1 MSVSFKDL
9 LSTPLDT
16 VKRPPALPQGTFEG
30 VVKSYEFGESREKKT
45 PFVRVYF
52 TLLASG
58 EDVDPTLMEGVD
70 LSKRAPRTDFY
81 VTQDSL
87 WRIKEFLASMGL
99 DTDGRSLSEVIP
111 EMVGGAVQLYI
122 TQRASADGQDIFNDV
137 KSVRVTAA

>member
-1 MSVSFKDL
+1 
-9 LSTPLDT
+9 
-16 VKRPPALPQGTFEG
+16 
-30 VVKSYEFGESREKKT
+30 
-45 PFVRVYF
+45 
-52 TLLASG
+52 
-58 EDVDPTLMEGVD
+58 MEGVD

-137 KSVRVTAA
+137 KSVRGTAA